1 MEVKQ
6 EEGLQVKLKNEGTTS
21 VRFDDTSLTVTDDK
35 GKDLYLPPRN
45 LPRELAAGQEF
56 SGKVFVSIPSDT
68 NTLSLRVT
76 DVSDR
81 KLQLTISKIP
91 AQ

>member
-6 EEGLQVKLKNEGTTS
+6 EGGLLVKLKNEGATS
-21 VRFDDTSLTVTDDK
+21 VRFDDRSLTVKDDK
-35 GKDLYLPPRN
+35 GKDLYVPSNN

-56 SGKVFVSIPSDT
+56 SGKVIVAILSDT
-68 NTLSLRVT
+68 NTISLRVT

-91 AQ
+91 AR